1 MKKIMIFLFSLI
13 LLTGCSKKETIEH
26 VYCSTNDDTL
36 GNLVKI
42 ELELRN
48 DKLYFMR
55 QTQVIEYETTIK
67 ATEAATNLEANSYL
81 INDTYDHIKAKVE
94 VEGTNVLAITE
105 HEVSKFNQTEKDAI
119 ALTDNSKAGLIS
131 NFEKMGYKC
140 SEKES

>member
-1 MKKIMIFLFSLI
+1 MKVL
-13 LLTGCSKKETIEH
+13 
-26 VYCSTNDDTL
+26 
-36 GNLVKI
+36 
-42 ELELRN
+42 
-48 DKLYFMR
+48 
-55 QTQVIEYETTIK
+55 
-67 ATEAATNLEANSYL
+67 NS
-81 INDTYDHIKAKVE
+81 KVE

>member
-13 LLTGCSKKETIEH
+13 LLTGCSKKETIEP

-81 INDTYDHIKAKVE
+81 INDTYGFVNWTKTQKIQK
-94 VEGTNVLAITE
+94 N
-105 HEVSKFNQTEKDAI
+105 
-119 ALTDNSKAGLIS
+119 
-131 NFEKMGYKC
+131 
-140 SEKES
+140 